1 MRELKIVFFLMFFK
15 ILPVSLVIDKPS
27 GRSRVKSFEQTGSVE
42 RPRKAGENTA
52 DPPRVENIFET
63 LRKNTIQ
70 NEHPVFP
77 FITLFYVLG

>member
-1 MRELKIVFFLMFFK
+1 MRALKIVFFLMFFK

-42 RPRKAGENTA
+42 RPRKASKNT
-52 DPPRVENIFET
+52 DGPRVENIFEN

-70 NEHPVFP
+70 NEHPGH
-77 FITLFYVLG
+77 ISI